1 MIHIESYILLKEYQT
16 NTYLIFDDLSKEA
29 LLIDPAA
36 PSPELVK
43 AIQARQLRPKLIIN
57 THGHG
62 DHIGGNDFFAAQFS
76 CGVAIHA
83 DDAAMLTDDRK
94 NLSMYMGTELRM
106 QKAKLL
112 LDEQTELFLGAEKLK
127 VIHTPGHTRG
137 SICLL
142 IQKYL
147 ISGDTLFEQCIGRT
161 DFPGGDHGL
170 IISSIQN
177 KLFTLPEEV
186 LVYPGHGPTTS
197 IGLEKATNPF
207 VRG

>member
-16 NTYLIFDDLSKEA
+16 NTYLLFDDVSKEA
-29 LLIDPAA
+29 YLIDPAFPA
-36 PSPELVK
+36 LELLK
-43 AIQARQLRPKLIIN
+43 TILDRQLEVKLIIN

-62 DHIGGNDFFAAQFS
+62 DHIGGNDFFAGQFG

-83 DDAAMLTDDRK
+83 DDAGMLTDDRK
-94 NLSMYMGTELRM
+94 NLSLYMGTELKM
-106 QKAKLL
+106 QKAKVLL
-112 LDEQTELFLGAEKLK
+112 YESSELKLGSEKVK

-142 IQKYL
+142 VQNYL
-147 ISGDTLFEQCIGRT
+147 ISGDTLFEQSIGRT
-161 DFPGGDHGL
+161 DFPGGDHGM
-170 IISSIQN
+170 IISSIKN
-177 KLFTLPEEV
+177 KLFTLPDEV
-186 LVYPGHGPTTS
+186 IVYPGHGPVTS